1 MHITYNGVTNTE
13 VGAEL
18 VDIDIPSRAGQQ
30 AETLTIP
37 GRVSPLLR
45 IYPQR
50 DAYSITVTLRILYNE
65 DLSTVYNWL
74 SGSGRLVFSD
84 TPDRYYNVSACAG
97 ISSKRIGAA
106 NTIREVKIKLT
117 CSPFAYAVAN
127 DPVTLDTSPAQL
139 QTVGTMYSEPF
150 IEISGTGDV
159 TLTVNG
165 VTLEIR
171 GMSGTVYIDVHTC
184 QVYKLEYGAKTSI
197 LSSTTGWIERMVL
210 VPSADAVNVISW
222 TGNVSSVKITKN
234 ERWV

>member
-1 MHITYNGVTNTE
+1 MYITYNGITNTD

-18 VDIDIPSRAGQQ
+18 VEIDIPARAEREN
-30 AETLTIP
+30 ETITIP

-50 DAYSITVTLRILYNE
+50 DAYSITVTLRILYKE

-84 TPDRYYNVSACAG
+84 TPDRYYNVSACAR

-117 CSPFAYAVAN
+117 CSPFAYAIAN
-127 DPVTLDTSPAQL
+127 DPVELTSSPAQL
-139 QTVGTMYSEPF
+139 QTVGTMYSEPL
-150 IEISGTGDV
+150 IELTGAGDV
-159 TLTVNG
+159 SLTVNG
-165 VTLEIR
+165 VTLEIKDV
-171 GMSGTVYIDVHTC
+171 SGTVFIDVHTC

-197 LSSTTGWIERMVL
+197 LSATTGWIEQMVL
-210 VPSADAVNVISW
+210 VPDTEAVNVISW
-222 TGNVSSVKITKN
+222 TGDVSSVKITKN
-234 ERWV
+234 ERWQ

>member
-50 DAYSITVTLRILYNE
+50 DAYSITVTLRMLYDA
-65 DLSTVYNWL
+65 DLSAVYSWL

-117 CSPFAYAVAN
+117 CAPFAYAVAN
-127 DPVTLDTSPAQL
+127 DPVELPSSPAQL
-139 QTVGTMYSEPF
+139 QTIGTMYSEPL

-165 VTLEIR
+165 VTLDIS
-171 GMSGTVYIDVHTC
+171 GMSGTIYIDVHTC
-184 QVYKLEYGAKTSI
+184 QVYKIEYGSKVSI
-197 LSSTTGWIERMVL
+197 LSSTTGLIEKMVL
-210 VPSADAVNVISW
+210 VPDTEAVNVISW
-222 TGNVSSVKITKN
+222 TGDVSGVKITKN
-234 ERWV
+234 ERWQ

>member
-37 GRVSPLLR
+37 GRASPLLR

-84 TPDRYYNVSACAG
+84 TPDRYYNVSACAV

-117 CSPFAYAVAN
+117 CSPFAYAISN
-127 DPVTLDTSPAQL
+127 DQVELTSSPAQL
-139 QTVGTMYSEPF
+139 RMVGTMYSEPI
-150 IEISGTGDV
+150 IELTGTGDV
-159 TLTVNG
+159 SLTVNG
-165 VTLEIR
+165 VTLEIS

-184 QVYKLEYGAKTSI
+184 QVYKVEYGSKVSI
-197 LSSTTGWIERMVL
+197 LSSTTGLIEKMVL
-210 VPSADAVNVISW
+210 VPSSDAVNVISW
-222 TGNVSSVKITKN
+222 TGDVSSVKITKN
-234 ERWV
+234 ERWQ

>member
-18 VDIDIPSRAGQQ
+18 VGIDIPSRAGQQ

-117 CSPFAYAVAN
+117 CSPFAYAIAN
-127 DPVTLDTSPAQL
+127 DPVELTSSPAQI
-139 QTVGTMYSEPF
+139 QTIGTMYSEPL
-150 IEISGTGDV
+150 IELTSTGDV

-165 VTLEIR
+165 VTLGIK
-171 GMSGTVYIDVHTC
+171 GMSGTIYIDVHTC
-184 QVYKLEYGAKTSI
+184 QVYKLEYGAKASI
-197 LSSTTGWIERMVL
+197 LSATTGWIEQMVL
-210 VPSADAVNVISW
+210 VPDTEAVNVISW
-222 TGNVSSVKITKN
+222 TGDVSGVKIIKN
-234 ERWV
+234 ERWQ

>member
-84 TPDRYYNVSACAG
+84 TPDRHYNVSACAG

-117 CSPFAYAVAN
+117 CAPFAYAIAN
-127 DPVTLDTSPAQL
+127 DPEGLTSSPAQL
-139 QTVGTMYSEPF
+139 QTIGTMYSEPL
-150 IEISGTGDV
+150 IELTGTGDV
-159 TLTVNG
+159 ALTVNG
-165 VTLEIR
+165 VTLEIKDV
-171 GMSGTVYIDVHTC
+171 SGTVFIDVHTC
-184 QVYKLEYGAKTSI
+184 QVYKLEYGAKASI
-197 LSSTTGWIERMVL
+197 LSATTGWIEQMVL
-210 VPSADAVNVISW
+210 VPSDTAVNIISW
-222 TGNVSSVKITKN
+222 TGEVSSVKITKN
-234 ERWV
+234 ERWQ

>member
-50 DAYSITVTLRILYNE
+50 DAYSITVTLRILYKE

-74 SGSGRLVFSD
+74 SGSGKLVFSD

-117 CSPFAYAVAN
+117 CAPFAYAIAN
-127 DPVTLDTSPAQL
+127 DPVELTSSPAQI
-139 QTVGTMYSEPF
+139 QTIGTMYSEPI
-150 IEISGTGDV
+150 IELTGTGDV

-165 VTLEIR
+165 VTLEIKDV
-171 GMSGTVYIDVHTC
+171 SGTVFIDVHTC

-197 LSSTTGWIERMVL
+197 LSSTTGWIEQMVL
-210 VPSADAVNVISW
+210 VPDTEAVNIISW
-222 TGNVSSVKITKN
+222 AGNVTAIKITKN
-234 ERWV
+234 ERWQ

>member
-50 DAYSITVTLRILYNE
+50 DAYSITVTLRFLYNE

-117 CSPFAYAVAN
+117 CSPFAYAIAN
-127 DPVTLDTSPAQL
+127 DPVKLTSFPAQI
-139 QTVGTMYSEPF
+139 QTIGTMYSEPL
-150 IEISGTGDV
+150 IELTGTGDV

-165 VTLEIR
+165 TALEIS
-171 GMSGTVYIDVHTC
+171 GMSGTIYIDVHTC
-184 QVYKLEYGAKTSI
+184 QVYKVEHGSKVSI
-197 LSSTTGWIERMVL
+197 LSSTTGLIEKMVL
-210 VPSADAVNVISW
+210 VPDTEAVNVITW
-222 TGNVSSVKITKN
+222 TGDVSGVKITKN
-234 ERWV
+234 ERWQ

>member
-84 TPDRYYNVSACAG
+84 TPDRYYNVSACAV

-117 CSPFAYAVAN
+117 CSPFAYAIDN
-127 DPVTLDTSPAQL
+127 DPVELTSSPAQL
-139 QTVGTMYSEPF
+139 QTIGTMYSEPI
-150 IEISGTGDV
+150 IELTGTGDV
-159 TLTVNG
+159 TLTVNS
-165 VTLEIR
+165 VTLDIS
-171 GMSGTVYIDVHTC
+171 GISGTVYIDVHTC
-184 QVYKLEYGAKTSI
+184 QVYKVEYGSKVSI
-197 LSSTTGWIERMVL
+197 LSSTTGLIEKMVL

-222 TGNVSSVKITKN
+222 TGDVSGVKITKN
-234 ERWV
+234 ERWQ

>member
-18 VDIDIPSRAGQQ
+18 VDLDIPSRAGQQ

-84 TPDRYYNVSACAG
+84 TPDRYYNVSACAV

-106 NTIREVKIKLT
+106 NTIREIKIKLT
-117 CSPFAYAVAN
+117 CAPFAYAIAN
-127 DPVTLDTSPAQL
+127 DPVELTSSPAQL
-139 QTVGTMYSEPF
+139 QTIGTMYSEPL
-150 IEISGTGDV
+150 IELTGTGDV

-165 VTLEIR
+165 VTLEIKDV
-171 GMSGTVYIDVHTC
+171 SGTVFIDVHTC

-197 LSSTTGWIERMVL
+197 LSATTGWMEPLFL
-210 VPSADAVNVISW
+210 VPSDTAVNIISW
-222 TGNVSSVKITKN
+222 TGEVSVVKITKN
-234 ERWV
+234 ERWQ